1 MIRDV
6 LERLLAGHDL
16 DAATME
22 ACFEALMGG
31 EWTEAQQSAFLIA
44 LRAKGEAPAEVAAA
58 ARVLRRVAVPV
69 ETHRRPLIDTC
80 GTGGDGAHTLN
91 ISTGAALAAAACGAA
106 VAKHG
111 NRSVSSRCG
120 SADVLEA
127 LGVPLDLEPERL
139 GALLD
144 AEGFAF
150 LFAPRLH
157 PAMKAVMP
165 VRRGL
170 GVRTV
175 FNLLGPLSNPAGV
188 KRQVVGVYSR
198 AAQGLVAGAL
208 AALGA
213 EHAWVVHSD
222 DGLDELS
229 VCAPTRVIEVRSG
242 VLAADLTVD
251 PAALGIARAERA
263 TLAGGDAAENA
274 ARLRA
279 ILGGQERSAASEAVA
294 LNAGAALV
302 VAGLARD
309 LPAGL
314 AAARECLE
322 AGAAAALLERVI
334 AAAREAG
341 K

>member
-6 LERLLAGHDL
+6 LERLLAGQDL
-16 DAATME
+16 DAATTE

-31 EWTEAQQSAFLIA
+31 EWTEAQQAGFLIS

-69 ETHRRPLIDTC
+69 ESRRRPLIDTC

-91 ISTGAALAAAACGAA
+91 ISTAAALVAAACGAA

-127 LGVPLDLEPERL
+127 LGVPLDLEAEQL

-157 PAMKAVMP
+157 PAMKVVMP

-188 KRQVVGVYSR
+188 ARQVVGVYNH
-198 AAQGLVAGAL
+198 AAQRLVAGAL

-229 VCAPTRVIEVRSG
+229 VCAPTRVVEVRG
-242 VLAADLTVD
+242 GAIAAELTVD
-251 PAALGIARAERA
+251 PAALGIAGAERA
-263 TLAGGDAAENA
+263 ALAGGDAAENA
-274 ARLRA
+274 HRLRA
-279 ILGGQERSAASEAVA
+279 ILSGQERSAASEAVA

-302 VAGLARD
+302 VAGLAPD
-309 LPAGL
+309 LAAGL
-314 AAARECLE
+314 AAARERL
-322 AGAAAALLERVI
+322 ASGAAAAALDRVI
-334 AAAREAG
+334 AAALEMRP
-341 K
+341 

>member
-1 MIRDV
+1 
-6 LERLLAGHDL
+6 
-16 DAATME
+16 
-22 ACFEALMGG
+22 
-31 EWTEAQQSAFLIA
+31 
-44 LRAKGEAPAEVAAA
+44 
-58 ARVLRRVAVPV
+58 
-69 ETHRRPLIDTC
+69 
-80 GTGGDGAHTLN
+80 
-91 ISTGAALAAAACGAA
+91 
-106 VAKHG
+106 
-111 NRSVSSRCG
+111 
-120 SADVLEA
+120 VLEA
-127 LGVPLDLEPERL
+127 LGVPLDLEAERL

-150 LFAPRLH
+150 LFAPLLH

-251 PAALGIARAERA
+251 PTALGIARAERA
-263 TLAGGDAAENA
+263 ALAGGDAAENA